1 MESGMTYPPA
11 LIATGPLKGVTSRKL
26 IRSRS
31 VAAEPVSGT
40 EKEQARSVNRMLKAQ
55 ATALVTHFE
64 SALGHYQAAQACRK
78 DFHALA
84 LQIAKRCEV
93 DIP

>member
-1 MESGMTYPPA
+1 
-11 LIATGPLKGVTSRKL
+11 LRKL

-31 VAAEPVSGT
+31 FAAEPVSGT

-64 SALGHYQAAQACRK
+64 SALCA
-78 DFHALA
+78 
-84 LQIAKRCEV
+84 
-93 DIP
+93 IPSGFCCWWPC